1 MTLHLSWGRIRRLR
15 RFLGITSFRISR
27 NLCERKMAEDANSW
41 IRRTKFSHTIYHR
54 LDYSRL
60 ASIPLSFQPERCS
73 GLKSRP
79 GATGTSEKSIPSD
92 PKSQQNL
99 ITSKQRSL
107 SPLPETVLS
116 DTFKEA
122 RTERKRFMTPFP
134 RRRESEKG
142 IAEKPKNKYSQEIT
156 SSKLKSPLTAS
167 PLRHFGSPKVN
178 DKSKTWKESS
188 WAKYFDHGGGRVNAV
203 ETADEWCV
211 DLSKLFLGL
220 KFAHGAHSRLYHGIY
235 KDEPVA
241 VKIIRAPDDDENG
254 ALAARLEKQFNSE
267 VTLLSRL
274 YHQNVIKV
282 IKISFCPPVVCYFVM
297 CMQFMAD
304 IFSFG

>member
-1 MTLHLSWGRIRRLR
+1 MTLHFSWGRIRRLR

-27 NLCERKMAEDANSW
+27 NWCERKMAEDANSW

-54 LDYSRL
+54 LDYSRF

-142 IAEKPKNKYSQEIT
+142 IVEKPKNKYSQEIT

-241 VKIIRAPDDDENG
+241 VKIIRVPDDDENG

-282 IKISFCPPVVCYFVM
+282 IKITFCPPVVCYFIM
-297 CMQFMAD
+297 HM
-304 IFSFG
+304 